1 MLLFSELVANHSRW
15 LHAAPTAGLPK
26 GAVAHAARDDAGR
39 LKVLLVAKDLDAS
52 GSATV
57 SVTLDGLAP
66 SDTAAATPAHIVRL
80 SAGSAAAKTGITLA
94 GQTFDGTS
102 DGSPSGRRAVEKVEG
117 KVVDGKL
124 TYAVQLPPLSAAM
137 LVVDPPAR
145 PSDAAASRAS

>member
-26 GAVAHAARDDAGR
+26 GAVAHAARDDAGW

-57 SVTLDGLAP
+57 SVTLDGIAP
-66 SDTAAATPAHIVRL
+66 SDAAAKSAHIVRL

-102 DGSPSGRRAVEKVEG
+102 DGTPSGRRAVEKVEG